1 MSELDALQAAHKRI
15 DNLTKKVN
23 RNRFILSF
31 VFGYTF
37 RDLANVPEWLLQVL
51 KSVILNL

>member
-1 MSELDALQAAHKRI
+1 MVELDALMAAHKRI

-23 RNRFILSF
+23 RNRFVLSF

-37 RDLANVPEWLLQVL
+37 RDLANVPEWLIQIL

>member
-1 MSELDALQAAHKRI
+1 MVELDALQAAHKRI

-37 RDLANVPEWLLQVL
+37 RNIADVPEWLIQVL
-51 KSVILNL
+51 KSVVLNL